1 MQFDSKNHPQLYRDT
16 ANNHIL
22 FLVELT
28 KSENISDFLLV
39 DSNDV
44 FPNENNK
51 GFYPKDFLP
60 AMQAVAYA
68 YDVKDSERNKRIK
81 SMLDCYKETSM
92 GDLVPI

>member
-1 MQFDSKNHPQLYRDT
+1 MKFDSKNHPQLYKDT

-22 FLVELT
+22 FLVELS

-39 DSNDV
+39 DSNDI
-44 FPNENNK
+44 FPNEDNK

-68 YDVKDSERNKRIK
+68 YDVQDSERNKRIK
-81 SMLDCYKETSM
+81 QMLDCYLETSM

>member
-1 MQFDSKNHPQLYRDT
+1 MQFDSKNHPQLYKDT
-16 ANNHIL
+16 ANSHIL

-28 KSENISDFLLV
+28 KSEDMSDFLLV
-39 DSNDV
+39 DSNDI

-51 GFYPKDFLP
+51 CFYPKDFLQ

-68 YDVKDSERNKRIK
+68 YDVKDNERKKRIK
-81 SMLDCYKETSM
+81 QMLDCYLETSE

>member
-1 MQFDSKNHPQLYRDT
+1 MQFDSQNHPQLYKDT

-28 KSENISDFLLV
+28 KSEDISDFLLV
-39 DSNDV
+39 DSNQI
-44 FPNENNK
+44 FPNEDNK
-51 GFYPKDFLP
+51 NFYPNDFLS

-68 YDVKDSERNKRIK
+68 YDVQDNERNKRIK
-81 SMLDCYKETSM
+81 HMLDCYLETSE